1 MSTAAGRV
9 DAPVRPLTA
18 LTDEERMFQSA
29 IRDFARQ
36 EVSPFVREMDEA
48 GLFRKDL
55 LKQFFDLGL
64 MAIEI
69 PEEFGGQGGT
79 FFQSVLAVEELA
91 AIDPSAAVIVDV
103 QNTLVNNAVMRWAS
117 DEQKRRGLITAEWG
131 TSENNRRARYYRLT
145 TAGRKQL
152 TTETG
157 KWERLTEAIAH
168 ILNPDRE
175 EA

>member
-1 MSTAAGRV
+1 MRKQKDEPIDMLQGMLDLLILRTLLFGPIHGHAIAKSIERTSQDVLRV
-9 DAPVRPLTA
+9 DHGSLYPA
-18 LTDEERMFQSA
+18 LQRLE
-29 IRDFARQ
+29 
-36 EVSPFVREMDEA
+36 
-48 GLFRKDL
+48 
-55 LKQFFDLGL
+55 
-64 MAIEI
+64 
-69 PEEFGGQGGT
+69 
-79 FFQSVLAVEELA
+79 
-91 AIDPSAAVIVDV
+91 
-103 QNTLVNNAVMRWAS
+103 
-117 DEQKRRGLITAEWG
+117 RRGLITAEWG